1 MLTFL
6 NNIILAFQILFKN
19 LTIIYTQS
27 YCTYLHYKLKINVY
41 SIVIYFSTHL
51 YTSKQDRAGRY
62 QALNVLS

>member
-6 NNIILAFQILFKN
+6 NNIILGFQILFKN

-41 SIVIYFSTHL
+41 SIVIYQLTYIL
-51 YTSKQDRAGRY
+51 
-62 QALNVLS
+62 LNKIELVDTKL